1 MTYYQKDP
9 ADFTPDDLRDPLIDA
24 GTLYRVAGQRPD
36 LWPHILRHPQVYPDL
51 AVYIHQGNPDFPPPP
66 PPRETH
72 AYGIPPEASGEYQ
85 PYDTSPGYQVQ
96 PPLTPTEENTWGVVM
111 PLGAIFIGFVS
122 PLIVWLIFRER
133 SPLLDLQGRHALNW
147 TISYVIYWIGAW
159 ILTSILIGYLIMAA
173 LIIFDL
179 VVLIIAAA
187 KASDRQAWRYP
198 LAIQFF
204 NTTRR

>member
-1 MTYYQKDP
+1 MPGHFIASPDNALTCGRIFCDIRRCIP
-9 ADFTPDDLRDPLIDA
+9 ISRFTFIKATRTFL
-24 GTLYRVAGQRPD
+24 
-36 LWPHILRHPQVYPDL
+36 HRH
-51 AVYIHQGNPDFPPPP
+51 H
-66 PPRETH
+66 RETH
-72 AYGIPPEASGEYQ
+72 AYGIPLEASGEYQ

-96 PPLTPTEENTWGVVM
+96 PPLTPTEENAWGVVM

-147 TISYVIYWIGAW
+147 TISYVVYWIGAW